1 MIDDR
6 RRVLLAQPTPL
17 HSTPLHSTPPHPIHA
32 QCNIICGTEIS
43 QEKHAV
49 SEIIAKTHVSSRS
62 LSASPGITR
71 VMTMVVTMATTL
83 VITLVITIDL
93 SIYLSIYI
101 YICRTIDLGASPA
114 FSPNIGAKSKG
125 SLIFDSSA
133 SVACCIFGCV
143 GRLNGQG
150 CRPGYGILTS
160 KSWDKLGVFMYLCI
174 YVSMYLCIYV
184 NM

>member
-6 RRVLLAQPTPL
+6 SRALLAQPTPP
-17 HSTPLHSTPPHPIHA
+17 HSTPLHPIHA

-49 SEIIAKTHVSSRS
+49 SEIIAKNKGNDYGSNYGDNSGNNS
-62 LSASPGITR
+62 GNN
-71 VMTMVVTMATTL
+71 
-83 VITLVITIDL
+83 
-93 SIYLSIYI
+93 YI

-133 SVACCIFGCV
+133 SVACCIVVCV

-150 CRPGYGILTS
+150 CRPGVKKMDITMG
-160 KSWDKLGVFMYLCI
+160 F
-174 YVSMYLCIYV
+174 
-184 NM
+184 